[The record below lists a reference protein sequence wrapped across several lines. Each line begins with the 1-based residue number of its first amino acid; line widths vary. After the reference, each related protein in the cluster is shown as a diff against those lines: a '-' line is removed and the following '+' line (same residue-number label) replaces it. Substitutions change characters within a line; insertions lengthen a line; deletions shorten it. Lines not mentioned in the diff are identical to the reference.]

1 MVIRMYEIFVVE
13 NGNELYL
20 TTVKTIL
27 EIEKIM
33 EKFSNVKVYKVII

>member
-27 EIEKIM
+27 EVEKIM

>member
-20 TTVKTIL
+20 TTVKTIF
-27 EIEKIM
+27 EVEKIM
-33 EKFSNVKVYKVII
+33 EKFNNVKVYKVVV

>member
-1 MVIRMYEIFVVE
+1 MYEIFVVE